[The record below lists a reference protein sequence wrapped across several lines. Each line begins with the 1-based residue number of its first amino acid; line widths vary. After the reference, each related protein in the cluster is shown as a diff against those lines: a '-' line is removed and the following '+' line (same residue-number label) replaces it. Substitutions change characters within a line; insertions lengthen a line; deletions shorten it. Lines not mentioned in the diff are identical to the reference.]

1 MEGTIKKF
9 LEELERKKK
18 GEFFI
23 FYEEVPVKVILNALE
38 INFFKNQI
46 EFEINP
52 KIEAMIS
59 QEKELY
65 AKFNDEVL
73 VLKALIW
80 NKEVLIS
87 SFPSFAIEPK
97 IRRNTVRVKISSK
110 QPINLEID
118 SELCVSLRDI
128 SEEGFS
134 FKLPQ
139 NVFFEID
146 KEYKGRLNINDKSLP
161 IRFKPLY
168 KIERPDN
175 TYRYGC
181 KIIEAKPFV
190 LNEIAKYVGDR
201 QRELAKILST
211 FAD

>member
-9 LEELERKKK
+9 LEELEKKKK

-23 FYEEVPVKVILNALE
+23 FYEEVPVKVIINVFE
-38 INFFKNQI
+38 INFSKHQI

-73 VLKALIW
+73 LLKALIW
-80 NKEVLIS
+80 NKEVLVT

-97 IRRNTVRVKISSK
+97 VRRNAVRVKISSK
-110 QPINLEID
+110 HPVILEID
-118 SELCVSLRDI
+118 SELCVNLRDI

-139 NVFFEID
+139 NIPFEMN
-146 KEYKGRLNINDKSLP
+146 KEYEGKLKINGKTFP
-161 IRFKPLY
+161 IKFKPLY

-181 KIIEAKPFV
+181 EITEANPAVK
-190 LNEIAKYVGDR
+190 NEIAKYVVDR